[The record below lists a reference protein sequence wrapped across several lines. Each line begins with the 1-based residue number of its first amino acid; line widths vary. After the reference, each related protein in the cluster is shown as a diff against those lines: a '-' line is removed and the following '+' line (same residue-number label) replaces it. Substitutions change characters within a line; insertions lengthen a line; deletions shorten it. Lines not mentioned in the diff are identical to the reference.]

1 MRRYLLLLLPAA
13 LLAAGCGD
21 GGGTGDGRLGV
32 VATTTQAADFARV
45 AGGERVEVRGI
56 LSPSSDPH
64 DYEPRPSD
72 ARAVADAALVVRSG
86 GDLDS
91 WLAELVDNAG
101 GDAAALTLR
110 DHVRTFGDDPHWWQ
124 DPRNAALAVAA
135 IAGALA
141 DADPGGA
148 AGYHANARAYAR
160 RVRRLDAAIERCMAA
175 VPTRRR
181 KLVTTHDSLA
191 YFARRYRI
199 EVIGAVLPSLS
210 SQAQPSAGGTDRLV
224 RRIRSEGV
232 RAIFP
237 ESALSPE
244 LEKAIAREA
253 GARVGGALWADTLGP
268 PGSPAATYLGA
279 MAANADALVRG
290 FTGGRRGCDAG

>member
-1 MRRYLLLLLPAA
+1 MRRVPILLLAVVVF
-13 LLAAGCGD
+13 AAGCGD
-21 GGGTGDGRLGV
+21 GEGGGGRLGV

-45 AGGERVEVRGI
+45 AGGDRVEVRGI

-91 WLAELVDNAG
+91 WLGDLVDNAG
-101 GDAAALTLR
+101 GDADVLTLR

-124 DPRNAALAVAA
+124 DPRNAALAVKA
-135 IAGALA
+135 IAEALA
-141 DADPGGA
+141 EADPGGA
-148 AGYHANARAYAR
+148 EGYRANARAYAR

-175 VPTRRR
+175 VPARRR

-199 EVIGAVLPSLS
+199 EVIGAVIPGLS
-210 SQAQPSAGGTDRLV
+210 SQAQPSAGDTDRLV

-244 LEKAIAREA
+244 LERAIAREA

-268 PGSPAATYLGA
+268 PGSPAATYLA
-279 MAANADALVRG
+279 ATAANADALVRG